1 MKILYRFA
9 FLMLGV
15 TACSGRAQEVLIAD
29 EAGSTYSIVVPAE
42 PTALETRS
50 AKVLQD
56 YIKRVSG
63 RQLAIVN
70 EGKATTAH
78 SIYLG
83 HTRKEGILVPG
94 KLPMESWKLQ
104 AMGGDIVICGGSGKG
119 LIYGVYTFIE
129 KYIGCRKVAD
139 VPAILPKEKSISI
152 PADLK
157 EDGRPGFIYRE
168 SFYPAARDP
177 EYLEW
182 NRLQQFEDLWGIWG
196 HSYDKLV
203 PASVYFK
210 AHPEYYALVNG
221 VRQPSQLCLSNEQVF
236 SIAAAELKKRIAANP
251 DAIYWSVSP
260 NDDIGYCECD
270 KCKAVDDAEGTPSGS
285 LIKFVNRIAAAFP
298 DNTFTTLAYGYSHRA
313 PRSLKPAKNVYIFL
327 SNIDAYRDKP
337 IAEEGSAATFRN
349 DLKQWRALT
358 GNLFLWDYVTQFTN
372 YLAPFPNLLT
382 LQPNMQYYKENG
394 IKGLFAQ
401 GSGDTYGEWA
411 ELRSYLQAKLMQDE
425 KADIKKLT
433 EQFLVDYYGP
443 AAKFLLQYIGQTHGN
458 LEESKRKLD
467 IYGNPVNEWN
477 SWLAPEKLDA
487 YSSLLDAAEGAVET
501 KPVYAERVARIR
513 LSLDYVVLQQA
524 RFFGIEK
531 FGVFEKTRD
540 GSWKPKKQ
548 IVAMVPRFVAN
559 CKKAKVTELSEG
571 GLTPDAYKAEWD
583 AIFADGV
590 SPSIAVGATVKL
602 AHPSVP
608 EYPAKGPRTLVDGTP
623 GYHDF
628 SYNWLCFYGS
638 DMEATIDMGAVKNVS
653 GMKMHFLDD
662 PRHWIFLPSSI
673 KIEVSEDG
681 TTFRPY
687 NTITNPA
694 PDEHYQAAV
703 TPFAAEGKT
712 KARYVRITA
721 ANLTQLPAW
730 RYREN
735 KKPMIACD
743 EVYVQ

>member
-548 IVAMVPRFVAN
+548 IVDMVPRFVAN

-681 TTFRPY
+681 TTFKPY
-687 NTITNPA
+687 NIITNPA